1 MGNERPD
8 VLEILEENKKWHQE
22 QIARIGLAIAALKGE
37 NGKPKNEIKKPSKRS
52 GIKWAYEIDKLYE
65 NYPNEAFN
73 LNTIR
78 SKLAEQGL
86 AEALADVY
94 RSTISTALSRKV
106 TEGKLVR
113 EKPGFYKK
121 EINYVKVDKG
131 EIEQMKTE

>member
-1 MGNERPD
+1 MCLKSWKKTKDG
-8 VLEILEENKKWHQE
+8 IKNKSP
-22 QIARIGLAIAALKGE
+22 IARTDLAIAALKGE
-37 NGKPKNEIKKPSKRS
+37 NGPPKNEIKKPSKRS

-65 NYPNEAFN
+65 NHPNEAFN
-73 LNTIR
+73 LNDIR

-86 AEALADVY
+86 AEALADVF

-121 EINYVKVDKG
+121 EVSIANFDKG
-131 EIEQMKTE
+131 EAEQMKIK

>member
-8 VLEILEENKKWHQE
+8 VLEILEENKRWHQE

-37 NGKPKNEIKKPSKRS
+37 SSLPKNKIKKTSKRS

-73 LNTIR
+73 LNDIR
-78 SKLAEQGL
+78 HGIAERGL
-86 AEALADVY
+86 TEALDDIY
-94 RSTISTALSRKV
+94 KNTISTALARKV
-106 TEGKLVR
+106 KEGKLVR

-121 EINYVKVDKG
+121 EIGNAKFDKR
-131 EIEQMKTE
+131 EAEQMNIE